1 MGRTGSWLNRIQT
14 PAQSRFLPP
23 KKNQPPQTERQVP
36 LSLHNG
42 PRQFASTPRFNTSA
56 TPRPV
61 SQQQP
66 PPFSTPVPSS
76 ARPRATQHEQISD
89 VIDTSPISSD
99 APEAGVEHRTR
110 LDESIEIDSPSASRS
125 PSRHFQSSR
134 PAKRRRVSLTPEIE
148 ASPNED
154 QRDVP
159 MEDDEELDVAS
170 TPVFDDRIAV
180 QSSLDH
186 EGPLADS
193 NPPSPQAADEQAP
206 RHAKFQNA
214 PRFRAADVSAE
225 VQQRPLPEAFS
236 PQRRGAKYVAGGL
249 AAEVRDWLV
258 QVKGASEYD
267 RPAGSSIDVVVDDAI
282 SASGMHIIAA
292 RQLNTGV
299 EDESVPAKVI
309 LAGDGRVTGLRGR
322 SAVRRGSVVSMSQP
336 MWDIT
341 LDDLGQFAVACDW
354 EAMGR

>member
-1 MGRTGSWLNRIQT
+1 M
-14 PAQSRFLPP
+14 
-23 KKNQPPQTERQVP
+23 P

-66 PPFSTPVPSS
+66 PPFSTPLPSS
-76 ARPRATQHEQISD
+76 ARPRATQYEPLSD
-89 VIDTSPISSD
+89 VIDTSPISPD
-99 APEAGVEHRTR
+99 ADEDGDEHHTR
-110 LDESIEIDSPSASRS
+110 LDESTEIDSPSASRS
-125 PSRHFQSSR
+125 PSRHFQTNR
-134 PAKRRRVSLTPEIE
+134 PAKRRRVSLSPEIE
-148 ASPNED
+148 ASPD
-154 QRDVP
+154 VYQRDVP
-159 MEDDEELDVAS
+159 MEDDEQPEVSS

-180 QSSLDH
+180 QSSFDQ
-186 EGPLADS
+186 EGPSADS
-193 NPPSPQAADEQAP
+193 DPPLPRTADEQPP
-206 RHAKFQNA
+206 RHPTFHNA
-214 PRFRAADVSAE
+214 PRFKAAEITAE

-267 RPAGSSIDVVVDDAI
+267 RPAGSSIDVVVDDTM
-282 SASGMHIIAA
+282 SAPGMHVIAA
-292 RQLNTGV
+292 RQPDTAV
-299 EDESVPAKVI
+299 EIESIPGKVL
-309 LAGDGRVTGLRGR
+309 LAGDGRMTGLRGR
-322 SAVRRGSVVSMSQP
+322 STISRGGVISMSQP

-354 EAMGR
+354 ETIGRHH

>member
-1 MGRTGSWLNRIQT
+1 M
-14 PAQSRFLPP
+14 
-23 KKNQPPQTERQVP
+23 P

-42 PRQFASTPRFNTSA
+42 PRQFASTPRFNASA

-66 PPFSTPVPSS
+66 PPFSTPLPSS
-76 ARPRATQHEQISD
+76 ARPRATQYEPLSD
-89 VIDTSPISSD
+89 VIDTSPISPD
-99 APEAGVEHRTR
+99 APEDVDEPRTR

-125 PSRHFQSSR
+125 PSRHFQTNR
-134 PAKRRRVSLTPEIE
+134 PAKRRRVSLSPEID
-148 ASPNED
+148 ASPDTD
-154 QRDVP
+154 QCDVP
-159 MEDDEELDVAS
+159 MEDDAQPEISS

-180 QSSLDH
+180 QSSFDQ
-186 EGPLADS
+186 EGPTADP
-193 NPPSPQAADEQAP
+193 NPPSPRMADEQPP
-206 RHAKFQNA
+206 RHPTFHSA
-214 PRFRAADVSAE
+214 PRFKAAEITAE

-267 RPAGSSIDVVVDDAI
+267 RPAGSSIDVVVDDAM
-282 SASGMHIIAA
+282 SAPGMHVIAA
-292 RQLNTGV
+292 RQLGTTV
-299 EDESVPAKVI
+299 EDESIPGEVL

-322 SAVRRGSVVSMSQP
+322 SAVRRGGVVSMSQP

>member
-1 MGRTGSWLNRIQT
+1 MTWLNHIQT

-23 KKNQPPQTERQVP
+23 KKGQPPQTVRQVP

-66 PPFSTPVPSS
+66 PPFSTPLPSS
-76 ARPRATQHEQISD
+76 ARPRATQYEPLGD
-89 VIDTSPISSD
+89 VIDTSPISPD
-99 APEAGVEHRTR
+99 APEDVDEPRTR

-125 PSRHFQSSR
+125 PSRHFQTNR
-134 PAKRRRVSLTPEIE
+134 PAKRRRVSLSPEID
-148 ASPNED
+148 ASPD
-154 QRDVP
+154 TDRCDVP
-159 MEDDEELDVAS
+159 MEDDAQPEISS

-180 QSSLDH
+180 QSSFDH
-186 EGPLADS
+186 EGPTADS
-193 NPPSPQAADEQAP
+193 DPPSPRTADEQAP
-206 RHAKFQNA
+206 RHPTFHNA
-214 PRFRAADVSAE
+214 PRFKAAEITAE

-258 QVKGASEYD
+258 QVKGSSEYD
-267 RPAGSSIDVVVDDAI
+267 RPAGSSIDVIVDDAM
-282 SASGMHIIAA
+282 SAPGMHVIAA
-292 RQLNTGV
+292 RQLGTAV
-299 EDESVPAKVI
+299 EDESIPGKVL

-322 SAVRRGSVVSMSQP
+322 SAVRRGEVVSMSQP

>member
-1 MGRTGSWLNRIQT
+1 M
-14 PAQSRFLPP
+14 
-23 KKNQPPQTERQVP
+23 P

-56 TPRPV
+56 TPGPV

-66 PPFSTPVPSS
+66 PPFSTPLPSS
-76 ARPRATQHEQISD
+76 ARPRATQYEPLSD
-89 VIDTSPISSD
+89 VIDTSPISPD
-99 APEAGVEHRTR
+99 ADEDGDEHHTR

-125 PSRHFQSSR
+125 PSRHFQTNR
-134 PAKRRRVSLTPEIE
+134 PAKRRRVSLSPEIE
-148 ASPNED
+148 ASPD
-154 QRDVP
+154 VYQRDVP
-159 MEDDEELDVAS
+159 MEDDEQPEVSS

-180 QSSLDH
+180 QSSFDQ
-186 EGPLADS
+186 EGPSADS
-193 NPPSPQAADEQAP
+193 NPPLPRTADEQPP
-206 RHAKFQNA
+206 RHPTFHSA
-214 PRFRAADVSAE
+214 PRFKAAEITTE

-267 RPAGSSIDVVVDDAI
+267 RPAGSSIDVIVDDTM
-282 SASGMHIIAA
+282 SAPGMHVIAA
-292 RQLNTGV
+292 RQPDTAV
-299 EDESVPAKVI
+299 EIESIPGKVL
-309 LAGDGRVTGLRGR
+309 LAGDGRMTGLRGR
-322 SAVRRGSVVSMSQP
+322 STISRGGVVSMSQP

-354 EAMGR
+354 ETIGRHH

>member
-1 MGRTGSWLNRIQT
+1 M
-14 PAQSRFLPP
+14 
-23 KKNQPPQTERQVP
+23 P

-76 ARPRATQHEQISD
+76 ARPRPTQYEPLSD
-89 VIDTSPISSD
+89 VIDTSPISPD
-99 APEAGVEHRTR
+99 EPEDGDEHRTR

-125 PSRHFQSSR
+125 PPRHFQSSR
-134 PAKRRRVSLTPEIE
+134 PAKRRRVSLSPETD
-148 ASPNED
+148 ASPDED
-154 QRDVP
+154 RRDVM
-159 MEDDEELDVAS
+159 MEDDEQAEVSS

-186 EGPLADS
+186 EGPMADS
-193 NPPSPQAADEQAP
+193 NPPPPRTADEQLP
-206 RHAKFQNA
+206 RHPTFQSA
-214 PRFRAADVSAE
+214 PRFKAAE
-225 VQQRPLPEAFS
+225 VTSEVQRRPLPEAFS

-267 RPAGSSIDVVVDDAI
+267 RPAGSSIDVVVDEAM
-282 SASGMHIIAA
+282 SAPGMHVIAA
-292 RQLNTGV
+292 QQLDTGV
-299 EDESVPAKVI
+299 EDEGVPGKVI

-322 SAVRRGSVVSMSQP
+322 SVVRRGGVVSMSQP

-354 EAMGR
+354 EATGR

>member
-1 MGRTGSWLNRIQT
+1 MPWLNHVQT

-23 KKNQPPQTERQVP
+23 KKGQPPQTARQVP

-42 PRQFASTPRFNTSA
+42 PRQFASTPRFNTFA
-56 TPRPV
+56 MPRPV

-66 PPFSTPVPSS
+66 PPFSTPLPSS
-76 ARPRATQHEQISD
+76 ARPRATQYEPLSD
-89 VIDTSPISSD
+89 VIDTSPISQD
-99 APEAGVEHRTR
+99 AHEDGDEHRTR

-125 PSRHFQSSR
+125 PSRHFQTNR
-134 PAKRRRVSLTPEIE
+134 PAKRRRVTLSPEID
-148 ASPNED
+148 ASPD
-154 QRDVP
+154 TGQCDVS
-159 MEDDEELDVAS
+159 MEDDEQPEVSS

-180 QSSLDH
+180 QSSFDH
-186 EGPLADS
+186 EGPTADWD
-193 NPPSPQAADEQAP
+193 PPSPRTADEQPP
-206 RHAKFQNA
+206 RHPTFHNA
-214 PRFRAADVSAE
+214 PRFKAAEITAE

-267 RPAGSSIDVVVDDAI
+267 RPAGSGIDVVVDDVM
-282 SASGMHIIAA
+282 SAPGMHVIAA
-292 RQLNTGV
+292 RQLDTAV
-299 EDESVPAKVI
+299 EDESIPGKVL

-322 SAVRRGSVVSMSQP
+322 SAVNRGGVVSMSQP

-341 LDDLGQFAVACDW
+341 LDGLGQFAVACDW
-354 EAMGR
+354 EALGR